1 MPVPSGDTVAG
12 MTAPVEP
19 GPPTLHDVVFGGR
32 VLARDQVHSL
42 LVELCRLV
50 DVDPH
55 HPRLARPWE
64 VLVGGGRVGLT
75 AGGRGSPATAV
86 LALVDIAWL
95 ALAGPVERDTPR
107 RRQRMVEVAGVDFG
121 GLLADVLL
129 DPAAWSPARLGSEL
143 ALCQRG
149 TVDAAIGAHRVG
161 RHRQPAAPETALGS
175 PRRVR
180 VLPRSQPLRVVAGS
194 AGLAL
199 VVAGALGTVRAGW
212 YAGPGSEG
220 TAGAG
225 VTATVASHP
234 RLVPVTSTP
243 SHTRS
248 GLPAA
253 LTDPVIGDPDAT
265 LQAALAVRSEALMS
279 GRLDALVEAL
289 APDSAQFAADRALVG
304 QLAGAR
310 ERYDRLAFV
319 VRSARVTRRSGAVVW
334 VAAVVDRSAYL
345 VIDATDRQVTRPS
358 APGRALVYEL
368 RLVAGRWRLAGV
380 SEEAAA
386 SRLS

>member
-1 MPVPSGDTVAG
+1 
-12 MTAPVEP
+12 MTAPDEP
-19 GPPTLHDVVFGGR
+19 GPPTLHDVVIGGR
-32 VLARDQVHSL
+32 ALTRDQVHSL

-50 DVDPH
+50 DDDPQ
-55 HPRLARPWE
+55 HPRLARLWE

-107 RRQRMVEVAGVDFG
+107 RRQRMVEVAGVEFG

-143 ALCQRG
+143 ALCEHG
-149 TVDAAIGAHRVG
+149 AVTAAPGAHRVG
-161 RHRQPAAPETALGS
+161 RHRQPAVPEPARGS
-175 PRRVR
+175 LRRVR
-180 VLPRSQPLRVVAGS
+180 VMPRSQPLRVLAASVV
-194 AGLAL
+194 LAL

-212 YAGPGSEG
+212 YGGPDRQGK
-220 TAGAG
+220 AGAG
-225 VTATVASHP
+225 VTATGASHP

-243 SHTRS
+243 SQTRS
-248 GLPAA
+248 RLPAA
-253 LTDPVIGDPDAT
+253 LTDPVIDDPGAT
-265 LQAALAVRSEALMS
+265 LGAALASRSEALMS
-279 GRLDALVEAL
+279 GRLDALAEAV
-289 APDSAQFAADRALVG
+289 APDSTQFAADRALVG
-304 QLAGAR
+304 QLASAR

-319 VRSARVTRRSGAVVW
+319 VRSARVARRSGAVVW

-345 VIDATDRQVTRPS
+345 VIDAADRQVTRPS
-358 APGRALVYEL
+358 ARGRALVYEL

-380 SEEAAA
+380 SEQEAAG
-386 SRLS
+386 RLS